1 MTGKKILIAYFSRT
15 GNSRKIAKY
24 IQKSIGGNLVQI
36 KTKIPYPSDYDRC
49 VSQAEKEL
57 EDDIRPEIT
66 TRVKKF
72 ATVFFDFG
80 QSAWSVFAEYIAM
93 MGFWIFFGFGIARG
107 KGGKK

>member
-1 MTGKKILIAYFSRT
+1 M
-15 GNSRKIAKY
+15 
-24 IQKSIGGNLVQI
+24 QI

-93 MGFWIFFGFGIARG
+93 MGFGFLQGLVLPEAAERQLWDRGLENETGNRNFF
-107 KGGKK
+107 